1 MHRIGIMGIWVVI
14 TIMASIFGN
23 CLGSAAAE
31 DWQMLGHDGT
41 RNSVSPERGGPMAW
55 SVEQREV
62 DKILRES
69 RGIRWSAAL
78 GSETFSSPVVA
89 NGLVWIG
96 TNNNQPGVEVAN
108 EYHSVLKCF
117 READG
122 KQVYEYVSP
131 KLGTRIQDAG
141 WTGLGSS
148 PLIEGERLWLT
159 TNRSE
164 VLCWDIGPLIRGEG
178 IPVELWKLDL
188 IKTFD
193 TFPHV
198 PLMGP
203 SRPCSIGA
211 SWNDRIF
218 VTTNNGVDQDPSRV
232 PKPDGANLVCLN
244 KETGEVY
251 WKDSSPGSNIL
262 MTQLASPTVAAI
274 QGEVQVIV
282 PQSDGWVRAFDP
294 MTGTKL
300 WEFDVN
306 PKESVYSWGRSNRNF
321 VPGNAVVC
329 EDRVY
334 IAVGVDLEHGEG
346 PGRLICIDPA
356 KRGDVSAELA
366 VAADGKI
373 LPRRRLQ
380 AVDVKAGEKA
390 IPNPNSALVWEFVR
404 CGNTL
409 EDEMHR
415 TISSVSVAKGLVI
428 ATDLFGIVH
437 CLDAKTGQRHWSF
450 DIIAAIQASPLIV
463 DDKIYVVDEDG
474 DVAVFGLSA
483 DPNGAMRKVNGE
495 LQPLA
500 EIPMDNSIYSSP
512 VFANG
517 VLYVAQRNRL
527 FAISGDQVDLKGSD
541 PLLPVI
547 NGKNTG
553 NLASAAGMKGSDPFK
568 SVGNWPQWRGPNR
581 DNVSTDTG
589 LLKEWPK
596 NGPPLQWRVSG
607 LGEGISPVSIAGG
620 RVFALCNY
628 DGTEYV
634 RGMEERSGEPLWTS
648 VLGAAPKQHPM
659 MRWLTQRPVTL
670 DGERLYAMSL
680 LGELVCLRAGDGE
693 ELWRRNYL
701 KDFSGEHGIFGFS
714 DCPVVDG
721 DKLLCSPGGA
731 NSTVVALDTRTGEVV
746 WTCAVPNAGKAAYGN
761 GIVVTVDSHRQFVAS
776 FEKVVVGVATDS
788 GQLLWRIDGVAETF
802 RHPHTPLVQDR
813 FVTIVNG
820 FGVDLKRL
828 ELKGGNGAFAV
839 NEVYTTNTTSH
850 VSQHQD
856 DTLVVGDRV
865 YEPSNGV
872 FSCLDASTGAVVWR
886 KRMGPIATMTFADG
900 RFYFHSDGLMSLV
913 ETTATEAIHTSEF
926 ALPNSQPSLG
936 TTTPIVTGGRLY
948 VREDDNLYCY
958 DVRAESLAEPVAEPR
973 VIALAEPRSKPEEEH
988 RERTLRSVF
997 VPTPQDIVEKMLEL
1011 AAVKKSDVV
1020 CDLGSGDGR
1029 IVITAAKTYG
1039 CKAIGYELDKEL
1051 VEQSRSA
1058 ANAAG
1063 VNSLVTFERKD
1074 LFTVDLTNID
1084 VLAIYLLPQ
1093 QLEKL
1098 LPQLEKMKP
1107 GSRVVSHQFEIPGV
1121 KADSVV
1127 ETASIEDGAR
1137 HTVYLWT
1144 LPLKKVNE

>member
-1 MHRIGIMGIWVVI
+1 MSKFFARMIVVAVVLGGGLIG
-14 TIMASIFGN
+14 F
-23 CLGSAAAE
+23 GSAGAD
-31 DWQMLGHDGT
+31 DWPMLGRDGT
-41 RNSVSPERGGPMAW
+41 HNSVSPERGGPMAW
-55 SVEQREV
+55 SVEQQEV

-78 GSETFSSPVVA
+78 GSETYSSPVVS

-96 TNNNQPGVEVAN
+96 TNNVQPGVEAAN

-117 READG
+117 RVVDG

-131 KLGTRIQDAG
+131 RLGARIQDAG

-148 PLIEGERLWLT
+148 PLIEGDRLWIT

-178 IPVELWKLDL
+178 IPIELWKLDL

-211 SWNDRIF
+211 SWNGRIF
-218 VTTNNGVDQDPSRV
+218 LTTNNGVDQDRV
-232 PKPDGANLVCLN
+232 SIPKPDAANLVCLN

-294 MTGTKL
+294 MTGEKI

-306 PKESVYSWGRSNRNF
+306 PKESVYSLSGRAGRNF
-321 VPGNAVVC
+321 IPGNAVAC
-329 EDRVY
+329 KDLVY
-334 IAVGVDLEHGEG
+334 CAVGRDVEQGEG
-346 PGRLICIDPA
+346 PGRLICIDPT

-366 VAADGKI
+366 VDIDGKI

-380 AVDVKAGEKA
+380 AVDLKAGEKA

-404 CGNTL
+404 CGNTF
-409 EDEMHR
+409 EEEMHR

-428 ATDLFGIVH
+428 ATDLSGAVH
-437 CLDAKTGQRHWSF
+437 CLDAKTGRHHWGF
-450 DIIAAIQASPLIV
+450 DTLAGIQASPLIV
-463 DDKIYVVDEDG
+463 DNNVYVADEDG
-474 DVAVFGLSA
+474 DVAIFGLSA
-483 DPNGAMRKVNGE
+483 DPQVALRKVGGQI
-495 LQPLA
+495 QPLA
-500 EIPMDNSIYSSP
+500 EIPMDNSIHSSP

-517 VLYVAQRNRL
+517 VLYVAQSNRL
-527 FAISGDQVDLKGSD
+527 FAISGDHAQPEPEVSG
-541 PLLPVI
+541 
-547 NGKNTG
+547 
-553 NLASAAGMKGSDPFK
+553 
-568 SVGNWPQWRGPNR
+568 GNWPQWRGPNR

-596 NGPPLQWRVSG
+596 NGPTLELRVSG

-628 DGTEYV
+628 GGTEYV
-634 RGMEERSGEPLWTS
+634 RAMEERSGEPLWTS
-648 VLGAAPKQHPM
+648 VLGATLRQSPM

-670 DGERLYAMSL
+670 DGERLYEMSL
-680 LGELVCLRAGDGE
+680 LGELACFRASDGE

-701 KDFSGEHGIFGFS
+701 KDFSGEHGVFGFS

-731 NSTVVALDTRTGEVV
+731 NSTILALDTKTGEVV

-761 GIVVTVDSHRQFVAS
+761 GIVMTVDSQHQFVAS
-776 FEKVVVGVATDS
+776 FENLVVGVATDS
-788 GQLLWRIDGVAETF
+788 GKLLWQIDGAVKNF

-820 FGVDLKRL
+820 FSVDLKRL
-828 ELKGGNGAFAV
+828 ELQSADEVPAV
-839 NEVYTTNTTSH
+839 KELYSTNMTNI
-850 VSQHQD
+850 VAQYQD
-856 DTLVVGDRV
+856 DTLVIGDRV
-865 YEPSNGV
+865 YEPNYGV
-872 FSCLDASTGAVVWR
+872 FSCLDINTGAMVWR
-886 KRMGPIATMTFADG
+886 KRMGPTATMTFADG
-900 RFYFHSDGLMSLV
+900 RFYFHSDGSMSLV
-913 ETTATEAIHTSEF
+913 ETTATEANQISEF
-926 ALPNSQPSLG
+926 SLPNSQPSLG

-958 DVRAESLAEPVAEPR
+958 DVRSDSLPEPVAEPR

-997 VPTPQDIVEKMLEL
+997 VPTPQDIVEKMLKL
-1011 AAVKKSDVV
+1011 ATVKKSDVV

-1029 IVITAAKTYG
+1029 IVIAAAKKYG
-1039 CKAIGYELDKEL
+1039 CKAVGYELDKDL
-1051 VEQSRSA
+1051 VEQSRA
-1058 ANAAG
+1058 TADAAG
-1063 VNSLVTFERKD
+1063 VTPLVTFEHKD
-1074 LFTVDLTNID
+1074 LFTADLTDVD
-1084 VLAIYLLPQ
+1084 VLAVFLLPQ

-1098 LPQLEKMKP
+1098 LPQIEKMKP
-1107 GSRVVSHQFEIPGV
+1107 GSRVIS
-1121 KADSVV
+1121 
-1127 ETASIEDGAR
+1127 
-1137 HTVYLWT
+1137 
-1144 LPLKKVNE
+1144 N